1 MHIAARIDFQRQ
13 QANVER
19 IQQPTLVAWATDDGF
34 VEDAISQELADR
46 LPPGPRMR
54 FDSGGHYI
62 QKTQSVEIAEA
73 LAHWA
78 KTTLFPDTV
87 SA

>member
-1 MHIAARIDFQRQ
+1 
-13 QANVER
+13 
-19 IQQPTLVAWATDDGF
+19 
-34 VEDAISQELADR
+34 
-46 LPPGPRMR
+46 MR

-73 LAHWA
+73 LSHWA

-87 SA
+87 QLERLGLASSTRKYRSGAVDSTCSFER